1 MRKRKYTTEEFIDKC
16 KKIHNNKFDYSL
28 VKYINNIT
36 KVKIICP
43 EHGAFEQCAKSHMS
57 GIGCPKC
64 SGMYNFTT
72 EDFIKKAEQI
82 HGFKYDYSLVEYI
95 NNITKVK
102 IICPTHGVFEQLPS
116 NHIRRSS
123 ICPKCNNES
132 KALTTEQFIEK
143 SKKIHNNKYDYSLVK
158 YKNNITKVS
167 IKCNKCCRIFTQTP
181 NSHYIKGQGCPF
193 CIESNGE
200 KQIKNILNEKNIK
213 YIRQKTFEDCVD
225 KYKLRFDFYLPDFN
239 TCVEYDGKQHY
250 EPIEYFGGEEKFQLV
265 KKHDN
270 IKNLYCNKNNIRIIR
285 IKYNQNIEKKLNN
298 IYG

>member
-1 MRKRKYTTEEFIDKC
+1 MDKLKQDIFIENVSNIHSNKY
-16 KKIHNNKFDYSL
+16 NYSL
-28 VKYINNIT
+28 VNYINSRT
-36 KVKIICP
+36 KIKIIC
-43 EHGAFEQCAKSHMS
+43 K
-57 GIGCPKC
+57 
-64 SGMYNFTT
+64 
-72 EDFIKKAEQI
+72 D
-82 HGFKYDYSLVEYI
+82 
-95 NNITKVK
+95 
-102 IICPTHGVFEQLPS
+102 HGVFEQEPV
-116 NHIRRSS
+116 NHKRGQG
-123 ICPKCNNES
+123 CPKCAGVKKSS
-132 KALTTEQFIEK
+132 KEEFIKK
-143 SKKIHNNKYDYSLVK
+143 SNKIHNNKYDYSLVK